1 MGGYC
6 TGARPKSLSYLLSR
20 AVYIQ
25 TPHDKSCFIFP
36 GGPRR
41 SYRRSFGAYARSSH
55 FSAICLLA
63 AASSQWRHIVY
74 IRYKRWS
81 EWCRLRQPN
90 RFLPLRAGLLPAIEP
105 LTSAGGYWLPC
116 RRSKR
121 HGTDCVKLYSKVA
134 SILFSRHQFTA
145 RETLENECFVPAA
158 VITVSV
164 PFVLNVNVAM
174 IVCL

>member
-41 SYRRSFGAYARSSH
+41 SCHRSFGAYARLSRI
-55 FSAICLLA
+55 SAICLLA
-63 AASSQWRHIVY
+63 AASSQWRHIVH

-81 EWCRLRQPN
+81 EWCRLRRPN
-90 RFLPLRAGLLPAIEP
+90 RFLPLRAGVIASDRTPRLLRVAIG
-105 LTSAGGYWLPC
+105 SRVADQ
-116 RRSKR
+116 S
-121 HGTDCVKLYSKVA
+121 GTGQ
-134 SILFSRHQFTA
+134 I
-145 RETLENECFVPAA
+145 
-158 VITVSV
+158 
-164 PFVLNVNVAM
+164 VLNFILMWRRYYSLGTSSRRAKRWKKSAS
-174 IVCL
+174 CPRR